1 MKCFRS
7 WLRDMLLFV
16 CILSLCFCISVL
28 MQYIFDIPE
37 QITTTF
43 AFAVFLIA
51 MLTDGYFWGLFGAL
65 TSMLLV
71 NYAFT
76 FPYFEFDFRI
86 RSNFYSALVMALI
99 AVLTSMLTT
108 KIKRQEAIKSET
120 EKEKMRANLLRA
132 ISHDLRTP
140 LTTIYGSSAA
150 LRENA
155 DTLTEEQKDKMLLG
169 IQQDAQWL
177 VRMVEN
183 LLSVTRMDGGNVQI
197 FTVVTAVDELVDSAL
212 VKFRKRYPDQKA
224 VLDLPQEPALISI
237 DCIKNIQ
244 NELTTIFTRK
254 RKFFHEAYKHH
265 KERLEAFRMAESK
278 TNVETWTPPKT
289 PPETRNTPTPWFA
302 KGQNKKQNKSWEPER

>member
-16 CILSLCFCISVL
+16 CILSLCFGISVL
-28 MQYIFDIPE
+28 MQYVFDIPE

-51 MLTDGYFWGLFGAL
+51 LLTDGYFWGLFGAL
-65 TSMLLV
+65 SSMLLV

-86 RSNFYSALVMALI
+86 RSNFYSALV
-99 AVLTSMLTT
+99 
-108 KIKRQEAIKSET
+108 
-120 EKEKMRANLLRA
+120 
-132 ISHDLRTP
+132 
-140 LTTIYGSSAA
+140 
-150 LRENA
+150 
-155 DTLTEEQKDKMLLG
+155 
-169 IQQDAQWL
+169 
-177 VRMVEN
+177 
-183 LLSVTRMDGGNVQI
+183 
-197 FTVVTAVDELVDSAL
+197 
-212 VKFRKRYPDQKA
+212 KFRKRYPDQRV

-265 KERLEAFRMAESK
+265 KERLEAFRMAEKKHGLHLKHRQRPAIHLPHGS
-278 TNVETWTPPKT
+278 PKVRT
-289 PPETRNTPTPWFA
+289 KN
-302 KGQNKKQNKSWEPER
+302 KINLGNQNDKMKNRLFFLWQTIMYK